1 MINIFIDT
9 NILLDVI
16 MHRNKF
22 YEHSLIIW
30 NDCEKKRVQ
39 GFISAISLNNIHY
52 IMRKRVDSAV
62 ALNYVR
68 LILNLFSVIPLDVSI
83 LRLAVDFPQ
92 KDFEDA
98 IQTFSAIQAK
108 ANYIVTRDKEHFTD
122 KYIAIISP
130 EEYLD
135 LFGSN

>member
-1 MINIFIDT
+1 
-9 NILLDVI
+9 

-22 YEHSLIIW
+22 YELSLKIW

-52 IMRKRVDSAV
+52 IMRKRVDAV
-62 ALNYVR
+62 DALTYVR
-68 LILNLFSVIPLDVSI
+68 LLLNLFSVIPLDASI

-108 ANYIVTRDKEHFTD
+108 ASYIVTRDKEHFTD
-122 KYIAIISP
+122 KYIPIISP

-135 LFGSN
+135 LFGSK